1 MSVTLPQKTSCTSA
15 KTNKNKNKN
24 KFKNFKNFKNKNKNS
39 DMVRV
44 QYLFLGG
51 FQSPAIARCRFS
63 KVLQL
68 PGVRVSKVLQL
79 PGVKFSKVLQLPGVG
94 FFGGEKVGVEKW

>member
-1 MSVTLPQKTSCTSA
+1 MY
-15 KTNKNKNKN
+15 
-24 KFKNFKNFKNKNKNS
+24 F

-44 QYLFLGG
+44 QYLFLGV

-94 FFGGEKVGVEKW
+94 FFGVKKWGLRNGEVNIETLFAINLIN